1 MPLTTIA
8 QQLKA
13 ECDKLGISALLS
25 SEVLEICISP
35 PRPLVIENCQET
47 VVLSGW
53 PCTAAIYVIFK
64 FSKVRDTL
72 LNCGLSP
79 AGRRPL
85 VCIDEC
91 QVNFDSLMSPPAP
104 LIYLLTHT
112 RIDTGVLLGYTYAT
126 AVLLGYTH
134 PRTGYIRR

>member
-25 SEVLEICISP
+25 SEVLEIYIFSP

-53 PCTAAIYVIFK
+53 PWRFGERAAAETNY
-64 FSKVRDTL
+64 
-72 LNCGLSP
+72 
-79 AGRRPL
+79 
-85 VCIDEC
+85 
-91 QVNFDSLMSPPAP
+91 FD
-104 LIYLLTHT
+104 HVG
-112 RIDTGVLLGYTYAT
+112 GVFG
-126 AVLLGYTH
+126 
-134 PRTGYIRR
+134 I